1 MTIGQHINL
10 ARLKKE
16 LSVRALAEKAFVSQS
31 TIASWIYHGTHP
43 DIELLIAVADVLEIS
58 LDELVGR
65 EFPKEAPESYVR
77 PKSN

>member
-16 LSVRALAEKAFVSQS
+16 LSVRELAEKSYVSPN
-31 TIASWIYHGTHP
+31 TIASWIYRGTHP
-43 DIELLIAVADVLEIS
+43 DIELLISVADVLEIS

-65 EFPKEAPESYVR
+65 KFPKGE
-77 PKSN
+77 